1 MKDEFKSS
9 KLSRFLT
16 LGSSL
21 TKASA
26 QLALDSVK
34 EKAQKVIDKNDD
46 LKNLTGKIKATKEIV
61 TTMGE
66 MKGAMMKLGQMISI
80 SDDLLIPKEISD
92 LFKDLQKQSPPM
104 SDEEVLKMFHQ
115 NFGKTPNE
123 LFLKFEMKPVA
134 AASIGQVHRATLN
147 DGREVAVKIQY
158 PKIVEAIKND
168 FSNLHKIDQL
178 LKFIYPGKPNLD
190 NIIKELK
197 QSLITEC
204 DYLIEAEKLN
214 FFRLQYRDKF
224 PMIQIPEPILELTT
238 KEILVMEWISGDSF
252 EKTLSYSP
260 DDRNFLGQTLYECFL
275 YSLWDL
281 GQMHTDPQNGNY
293 LFTPN
298 KIIMLD
304 FGSTREFSKEFL
316 SDYCALFL
324 SLETN
329 NSKLY
334 EKITKKLDIFEESDA
349 FELIEKHFKLI
360 QDLYLP
366 YNAPGVRPITE
377 TNPVVVIREFLKD
390 IELAGRKSP
399 RQEFLLL
406 DRSTFGLYTKLK
418 AWKSQ
423 INWLEGRNKFRISLE
438 NEVKIK
444 ELLS

>member
-16 LGSSL
+16 LGTSL

-46 LKNLTGKIKATKEIV
+46 LKNLTGKIKATREIV
-61 TTMGE
+61 STMGE

-80 SDDLLIPKEISD
+80 SDDLLIPKEISE

-104 SDEEVLKMFHQ
+104 STEEVLRMFQQ
-115 NFGKTPNE
+115 NFNKKPQD
-123 LFLKFEMKPVA
+123 LFANFEMQPVA
-134 AASIGQVHRATLN
+134 AASIGQVHKATLF

-168 FSNLHKIDQL
+168 FQNLHKIDQL
-178 LKFIYPGKPNLD
+178 IKFIYPGKPNLD
-190 NIIKELK
+190 NVIKELK

-204 DYLIEAEKLN
+204 DYLIEAEKLIY
-214 FFRLQYRDKF
+214 FRKQYQDKF

-238 KEILVMEWISGDSF
+238 REILVMEWVTGDTF
-252 EKTLSYSP
+252 EQTLSYSEEEK
-260 DDRNFLGQTLYECFL
+260 NFLGQTLYECFL

-293 LFTPN
+293 LFTPQ

-316 SDYCALFL
+316 MDYCALFL
-324 SLETN
+324 SLELDHPR
-329 NSKLY
+329 LY
-334 EKITKKLDIFEESDA
+334 EKVTKKLDIFEEKDS
-349 FELIEKHFKLI
+349 FELIKKHFKLI

-366 YNAPGVRPITE
+366 YNASGIRPITE
-377 TNPVVVIREFLKD
+377 ANPVVVIREFLKD
-390 IELAGRKSP
+390 IELSGRKSP

-423 INWLEGRNKFRISLE
+423 INWLHGRNKFRNSLE

-444 ELLS
+444 ELL